1 MSNHPRRRKPAHF
14 DPMGYTDHAIKRL
27 AMRWAGA
34 PTKHPAALRFDPDR
48 ALVLSSAVAER
59 LGVTVRKGRQVVASR
74 DAVAVISGRSIVTL
88 MRVGTDTIDDVRAT
102 MLCRAMGLGVEYDIP
117 RRDGVVRL

>member
-1 MSNHPRRRKPAHF
+1 MSNHAKPAHMN
-14 DPMGYTDHAIKRL
+14 PMGYTDHAIKRL
-27 AMRWAGA
+27 ALRWAGA
-34 PTKHPAALRFDPDR
+34 PMRPPSALRFDPSR
-48 ALVLSSAVAER
+48 ALTLPAAVAER

-74 DAVAVISGRSIVTL
+74 DAVAVLSGRSIVTV
-88 MRVGTDTIDDVRAT
+88 MRVGTDAIDDVRAT